1 VNREAQDTLLLLVGV
16 MVVQVGVT
24 DLHLRYVKPA
34 MQAPLVLAGAVLT
47 AAALVSIVR
56 AHLRRPAPAAV
67 PVKGPSPDHAEPPA
81 PVDDRGHDHGHDHG
95 GMPRTAWL
103 LALPLLVLA
112 TVSPPPLGAYAAA
125 NGTQASI
132 EAPTGALPPLPPA
145 RDGAV
150 DLSLTEYVT
159 RTLHAPETLAGVPL
173 RLTGFVLP
181 EEDGWS
187 VARVAL
193 SCCAADGRAVRARVL
208 GQEAPAA
215 DTWVEV
221 VGRSRPATGEGRA
234 RVVPFEASSVRSVE
248 APAQP
253 YE

>member
-1 VNREAQDTLLLLVGV
+1 VNREAQDTLLLFVGV
-16 MVVQVGVT
+16 MVLQVGIT

-34 MQAPLVLAGAVLT
+34 MQVPLVMAGAVLT
-47 AAALVSIVR
+47 AVAVASIVR
-56 AHLRRPAPAAV
+56 TQRRRPGRAAV
-67 PVKGPSPDHAEPPA
+67 PVQPSTSDHS
-81 PVDDRGHDHGHDHG
+81 GHGHDHS

-103 LALPLLVLA
+103 LVLPLLVLT

-132 EAPTGALPPLPPA
+132 EAPTSGLPALPPP

-150 DLSLTEYVT
+150 DLSMTDYVT
-159 RTLHAPETLAGVPL
+159 RAVYAPDSLDGVPL

-181 EEDGWS
+181 EEGGWS
-187 VARVAL
+187 VARVSM
-193 SCCAADGRAVRARVL
+193 SCCAADGRAIRARVL
-208 GQEAPAA
+208 GQEAPPT

-221 VGRSRPATGEGRA
+221 VGRAAAPTGEGRD
-234 RVVPFEASSVRSVE
+234 RVVPFEAQSVRQVE

>member
-1 VNREAQDTLLLLVGV
+1 VNREAQDTLLLFVGV
-16 MVVQVGVT
+16 MVLQVGIT

-34 MQAPLVLAGAVLT
+34 MQVPLVVAGAVLT
-47 AAALVSIVR
+47 AVALASLVR
-56 AHLRRPAPAAV
+56 THRRRPAAVAV
-67 PVKGPSPDHAEPPA
+67 PVQPSPSDHA
-81 PVDDRGHDHGHDHG
+81 GHGHAGHDHG

-103 LALPLLVLA
+103 LVLPLLVLT

-132 EAPTGALPPLPPA
+132 EAPATALPPLPPA

-150 DLSLTEYVT
+150 DLSMTDYVT
-159 RTLHAPETLAGVPL
+159 RAVYAPGSLAGVPL

-181 EEDGWS
+181 EDDGWS
-187 VARVAL
+187 VARVSM

-208 GQEAPAA
+208 GQAAPPT
-215 DTWVEV
+215 DSWVEV
-221 VGRSRPATGEGRA
+221 VGRARPATGEGRD
-234 RVVPFEASSVRSVE
+234 RVVPFEASSVRAVE